1 MSASSG
7 KSRLKLD
14 MDNRMAWRKV
24 PAGIR
29 IGGAF
34 VALGAVMIVFGVIQL
49 FNGGLLQPFAVT
61 PRFLVI
67 LLAAAILGGFATVSK
82 YENSSRLQVIALAVA
97 VILVF
102 ASRALPNDPIMLI
115 EQFWLS
121 LWAVTA
127 IICGLIIRRSLMP
140 KA

>member
-1 MSASSG
+1 
-7 KSRLKLD
+7 
-14 MDNRMAWRKV
+14 MAWRKV

-34 VALGAVMIVFGVIQL
+34 VALGAVMIVFGVIEL
-49 FNGGLLQPFAVT
+49 FSGGLLQPFAVT

-82 YENSSRLQVIALAVA
+82 YENSSRLQVIALVVA

>member
-1 MSASSG
+1 
-7 KSRLKLD
+7 

-34 VALGAVMIVFGVIQL
+34 VALGAVMIVFGVIEL
-49 FNGGLLQPFAVT
+49 FSGGLLQPFAVT

-67 LLAAAILGGFATVSK
+67 LLAAAILGGFATVSR

>member
-1 MSASSG
+1 
-7 KSRLKLD
+7 
-14 MDNRMAWRKV
+14 MAWRKV

-102 ASRALPNDPIMLI
+102 ASRALPNDPIILI
-115 EQFWLS
+115 EQF
-121 LWAVTA
+121 
-127 IICGLIIRRSLMP
+127 
-140 KA
+140 

>member
-1 MSASSG
+1 
-7 KSRLKLD
+7 
-14 MDNRMAWRKV
+14 MAWRKV

>member
-1 MSASSG
+1 
-7 KSRLKLD
+7 
-14 MDNRMAWRKV
+14 MDNRMGWRKV

-34 VALGAVMIVFGVIQL
+34 VALGLVMIVFGVIEF
-49 FNGGLLQPFAVT
+49 FNGGLLQPFAIT

-67 LLAAAILGGFATVSK
+67 LVAAAILGGFATVSRF
-82 YENSSRLQVIALAVA
+82 EESSRTQVIALGIAVL
-97 VILVF
+97 LVF
-102 ASRALPNDPIMLI
+102 VSRALSNDALVLV

-127 IICGLIIRRSLMP
+127 IICGLVLRRAMMP
-140 KA
+140 KF

>member
-1 MSASSG
+1 MSAASG

-34 VALGAVMIVFGVIQL
+34 VALGLVMIVFGVIEL
-49 FNGGLLQPFAVT
+49 FTGGLLQPFAIT
-61 PRFLVI
+61 PRFLMI
-67 LLAAAILGGFATVSK
+67 LVAAAILGGFATASRYEQSSK
-82 YENSSRLQVIALAVA
+82 VQVIALAIAVA
-97 VILVF
+97 LVF
-102 ASRALPNDPIMLI
+102 ISRALPNDPIMLI

-127 IICGLIIRRSLMP
+127 IVCGLIIRRSMMP
-140 KA
+140 KG

>member
-1 MSASSG
+1 
-7 KSRLKLD
+7 

-34 VALGAVMIVFGVIQL
+34 VALGAVMIVFGVIEL
-49 FNGGLLQPFAVT
+49 FSGGLLQPFAVT

-67 LLAAAILGGFATVSK
+67 LLAAAILGGFATVSR
-82 YENSSRLQVIALAVA
+82 YEDSSRLQVIALAVA

>member
-1 MSASSG
+1 
-7 KSRLKLD
+7 

-102 ASRALPNDPIMLI
+102 ASRALPNDPIILI

>member
-1 MSASSG
+1 
-7 KSRLKLD
+7 
-14 MDNRMAWRKV
+14 MAWRKV

-102 ASRALPNDPIMLI
+102 ASRALTNDPIMLI

>member
-1 MSASSG
+1 
-7 KSRLKLD
+7 
-14 MDNRMAWRKV
+14 
-24 PAGIR
+24 
-29 IGGAF
+29 
-34 VALGAVMIVFGVIQL
+34 MIVFGVIEL
-49 FNGGLLQPFAVT
+49 FSGGLLQPFAVT

-67 LLAAAILGGFATVSK
+67 LLAAAILGGFATVSR

-102 ASRALPNDPIMLI
+102 ASRALPNDPIILI

>member
-1 MSASSG
+1 
-7 KSRLKLD
+7 
-14 MDNRMAWRKV
+14 MAWRKV

-49 FNGGLLQPFAVT
+49 FSGGLLQPFAVT

>member
-1 MSASSG
+1 MSAASG

-34 VALGAVMIVFGVIQL
+34 VALGAVMIVFGVIEL
-49 FNGGLLQPFAVT
+49 FSGGLLQPFAVT

>member
-1 MSASSG
+1 
-7 KSRLKLD
+7 
-14 MDNRMAWRKV
+14 MAWRKV

-34 VALGAVMIVFGVIQL
+34 VALGAVMIVFGVIEL
-49 FNGGLLQPFAVT
+49 FSGGLLQPFAVT

-67 LLAAAILGGFATVSK
+67 LLAAAILGGFATVSR
-82 YENSSRLQVIALAVA
+82 YEDSSRLQVIALAVA

>member
-1 MSASSG
+1 
-7 KSRLKLD
+7 
-14 MDNRMAWRKV
+14 MAWRKV

-102 ASRALPNDPIMLI
+102 ASRALPNDPIILI

>member
-1 MSASSG
+1 
-7 KSRLKLD
+7 
-14 MDNRMAWRKV
+14 MAWRKV

-102 ASRALPNDPIMLI
+102 ASRALPNDPIILI

-121 LWAVTA
+121 LWAVTT

>member
-1 MSASSG
+1 
-7 KSRLKLD
+7 

-34 VALGAVMIVFGVIQL
+34 VALGAVMIVFGVIEL
-49 FNGGLLQPFAVT
+49 FSGGLLQPFAVT

-97 VILVF
+97 IILVF

>member
-1 MSASSG
+1 
-7 KSRLKLD
+7 

>member
-1 MSASSG
+1 
-7 KSRLKLD
+7 
-14 MDNRMAWRKV
+14 MAWRKV

-34 VALGAVMIVFGVIQL
+34 VALGAVMIVFGVIEL
-49 FNGGLLQPFAVT
+49 FSGGLLQPFAVT

-67 LLAAAILGGFATVSK
+67 LLAAAILGGFATVSR

>member
-1 MSASSG
+1 
-7 KSRLKLD
+7 
-14 MDNRMAWRKV
+14 MAWRKV

-34 VALGAVMIVFGVIQL
+34 VALGAVMIVFGVIEL
-49 FNGGLLQPFAVT
+49 FSGGLLQPFAVT

>member
-1 MSASSG
+1 
-7 KSRLKLD
+7 

-34 VALGAVMIVFGVIQL
+34 VALGAVMIVFGVIEL
-49 FNGGLLQPFAVT
+49 FSGGLLQPFAVT